1 MFITSRIAL
10 PNNQNEDK
18 TARDTADALIYT
30 DLTCYFVSPVVK
42 PAKIGTNEIG
52 SMATNINIVLS
63 RKVSNILYVY
73 NLNSFRVFFREN
85 TRNHNKFHS
94 ISAIIFF

>member
-1 MFITSRIAL
+1 MLMFITSRIAL

-30 DLTCYFVSPVVK
+30 DLTCSFVSPVVK

-85 TRNHNKFHS
+85 TRNHN
-94 ISAIIFF
+94 